1 VAFDNLKA
9 RWRGLWSGRTP
20 TLPSPRPGTSTAL
33 KPFVPSPPAAGQPLS
48 PADMKR
54 LRDCWTAHAGQEPR
68 LTAERFLD
76 VLEARRRYFAAER
89 RTLEAS
95 LAKLNASLRPL
106 P

>member
-1 VAFDNLKA
+1 MAFDSLKA
-9 RWRGLWSGRTP
+9 RWRGLWSVRRP
-20 TLPSPRPGTSTAL
+20 VLPPPRRSTSTAL
-33 KPFVPSPPAAGQPLS
+33 KPFALSAPAAGPPLS

-76 VLEARRRYFAAER
+76 VLEARRRYFAEER
-89 RTLEAS
+89 RALEGR
-95 LAKLNASLRPL
+95 LAQLNANLRPL